1 MLHITSNDVIN
12 PEFLF
17 HCYFSGG
24 GLLLGVIAMAL
35 VPVWPGEAQI
45 AFQYITNGSG
55 VIVGIFFALLIG

>member
-1 MLHITSNDVIN
+1 MN
-12 PEFLF
+12 P
-17 HCYFSGG
+17 FSGG

-55 VIVGIFFALLIG
+55 VIVGVFFALLIGEFCFFV